1 MKRIQD
7 YIEEIANVQEG
18 TVTDAKAAD
27 FIDDVKNSIN
37 ELATIIGSEANID
50 PKKIKFEV
58 TKNGKGQVSFES
70 NDLKD
75 YFGYF
80 GPLMFKEINLIT
92 WDGGLY
98 EEDGKRY
105 IHFNMKWGFEY
116 HSGGSNGTTA
126 LFNGVRYYVDNKKWE
141 VGQRLYK

>member
-7 YIEEIANVQEG
+7 YIEEIAIVQEG
-18 TVTDAKAAD
+18 AATDAKAVD

-58 TKNGKGQVSFES
+58 SKNNKGQLSFES
-70 NDLKD
+70 NNLKD

-80 GPLMFKEINLIT
+80 GPLMFNEIKLIT

-98 EEDGKRY
+98 SREGKRY
-105 IHFNMKWGFEY
+105 IYFNMKWGFEY

-126 LFNGVRYYVDNKKWE
+126 LFNGVRYYVDDKKWE